1 MSWISFSEAVKQSGV
16 PIRTCRRRLAN
27 LRQLDSWLHR
37 YLVKLP
43 KKRGQASLMKA
54 PEIIAYFESNPTQFK
69 KRIQKLDS
77 LIDKELNKSTS
88 TKHFKKL
95 KKQLDELTK
104 QPVILSI
111 EPTSEEILKS
121 CSTQN
126 EQKRLITTLKI
137 CDYFITG
144 FHSLEHCTK
153 KIGIDRKTFLNWRQ
167 KSPYLNH
174 LFQKAKE
181 KRALEIT
188 DMDIE
193 ESTWAIRK
201 RMKGY
206 TVKEAR
212 KIFKVV
218 PGYSGKD
225 ILIPEKVQ
233 IRDRHIP
240 PSLAAAIF
248 MSCNRDPEN
257 WKNTR

>member
-1 MSWISFSEAVKQSGV
+1 MGWISFSEAVKHSGV

-43 KKRGQASLMKA
+43 KKRGQAAWLKT
-54 PEIIAYFESNPTQFK
+54 PGIIAYFKSNSAQLK
-69 KRIQKLDS
+69 RRIQKLDI
-77 LIDKELNKSTS
+77 LIGKELNKSTYS
-88 TKHFKKL
+88 KSSKKIRKL
-95 KKQLDELTK
+95 LDNLYEG
-104 QPVILSI
+104 PVILSI
-111 EPTSEEILKS
+111 EPSIDEILKS

-144 FHSLEHCTK
+144 FYSIKHCTK
-153 KIGIDRKTFLNWRQ
+153 KLGIDRKTFFNWQ
-167 KSPYLNH
+167 KKSPYINH

-181 KRALEIT
+181 KRALEIQEV
-188 DMDIE
+188 DIE
-193 ESTWAIRK
+193 DSTWAIRK
-201 RMKGY
+201 CMEGY

-218 PGYSGKD
+218 TGYRGQD
-225 ILIPEKVQ
+225 ILIPEKVE

-240 PSLAAAIF
+240 ASLRAAIF
-248 MSCNRDPEN
+248 MACNRDPEN